1 MDAPIPPVAAAVT
14 AEVSSAPAGVV
25 AAGAWFGALVVSQ
38 WLIAHWWPSWG
49 RARVLAFG
57 YGACLIGVVITAA
70 LLAGASGRLLS
81 VVFGSMTMSCLFVL
95 YTPLYY
101 VVATSLSVQS
111 IILLRDCHGRLSRS
125 DLYDTFAGRRLLDRR
140 LESLARSG
148 YVVTDGRAF
157 RITSRGRRTAAPF
170 LALKSLWRLGPG
182 G

>member
-1 MDAPIPPVAAAVT
+1 LAAA
-14 AEVSSAPAGVV
+14 
-25 AAGAWFGALVVSQ
+25 AWFAVLVVGQ
-38 WLIAHWWPSWG
+38 WLIAHWWPSWD
-49 RARVLAFG
+49 RARVLAIG
-57 YGACLIGVVITAA
+57 YCACLIGLVLTAA

-81 VVFGSMTMSCLFVL
+81 AVFGAMTMSCLFVL

-101 VVATSLSVQS
+101 VVANSLSVQS
-111 IILLRDCHGRLSRS
+111 IILLRERHGRLSRS
-125 DLYDTFAGRRLLDRR
+125 DLYDTFAGQRLLDRR

-148 YVVTDGRAF
+148 YVATDRRGF